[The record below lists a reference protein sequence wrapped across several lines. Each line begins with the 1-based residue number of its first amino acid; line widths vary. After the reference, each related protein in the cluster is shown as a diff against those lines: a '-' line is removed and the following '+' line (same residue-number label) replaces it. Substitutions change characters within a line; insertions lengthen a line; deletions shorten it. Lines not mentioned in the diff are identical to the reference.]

1 MLNFNEIMEIKSK
14 FEFFRRN
21 NLIYLD
27 SGATTQVPDI
37 VVRDIEQSL
46 NYRGNPSRSAHILA
60 QKNEKLLVEARENV
74 AKFIGASANE
84 IVFTKNATDSIN
96 LAVDS
101 IADHI
106 KSGDEIIIGISEH
119 HSNMLPYLRLV
130 KKGAKIK
137 TVGVKNGL
145 ILVED
150 IKALLNDK
158 TKIVA
163 IAQCSNVLGN
173 INDVQSIGKI
183 IKEKNKN
190 IFFVIDGTQAVAHIP
205 VDVKSMKADF
215 YAFSGHKMY
224 GPDGVGVLYI
234 SEHIHHFLSPVR
246 VGGGTVKNVAITF
259 QTDSDI
265 ISPEY
270 FQSLITLEGGTPN
283 TSNIIGLSRAINFIR
298 SIGFDEIRNHEHKL
312 IAKLISEISKFEEVV
327 IFGPTDFKDKIGL
340 LSFGLKEFSTKELG
354 EHLGRQKICIRYGAH
369 CAFLLV
375 EQFGQESLRIS
386 LGVYNTEEDIDQVL
400 SEIRFFLDK
409 KKGLIKNPN
418 LELLKNKIYYK
429 NTLIVRTREE
439 EDFKAGII
447 IERIK
452 SAIYAPHETEVIVMG
467 GHFLAIP
474 DMDQNK
480 FYPSIKGL
488 LPERLNGLLE
498 EFGMTSFPLF
508 SWQIACEMVAN
519 LQADGI
525 SAKLLIVA
533 NDTTGINELRLSN
546 INKDNRTAESYRDEL
561 LAEFSGDNDIPDS
574 YLKILK
580 ENKLGKKDIIK
591 SGPDYFMREVIL
603 RANFKKFISGN
614 KKYFDGVINYSA
626 EENENIDVSINILD
640 NQQIKTCN
648 FETFNSKTGGR
659 FCIVEVAELIAEL
672 FGKARDV
679 SFNYLNTKVLK
690 PKVEAKHKMF
700 VMLSPAM
707 CDNAI
712 TRGAELYTKLFLQE
726 KGQGSFKFFNIPL
739 GADAERSLA
748 IGAEMKYISDKDS
761 IEVLDMDTSPIFADL
776 WRMTEYNLL
785 YNPSAYISEIEG
797 LFEKI
802 GINKKSSIL
811 DTCVGPG
818 FFTTEMLQKGYNFR
832 TADKN
837 PYMII
842 PFQKELKSLGINH
855 DTTISS
861 WLDLP
866 KHFEKESFDMLFNR
880 GNSVVYANGGWNES
894 KPVKRK
900 ESMDVLLKTFK
911 IYYDL
916 LKPGGYLYVDKHRDS
931 EVPDSKVS
939 ARLNIKDTKEE
950 KDVIFTVERRPA
962 EKVRFAQLSLR
973 DKDNKEES
981 LLTGLVYDLSEL
993 EMSDLLKQA
1002 GFSKIE
1008 RLNLKEERH
1017 FVVWLA
1023 KK

>member
-1 MLNFNEIMEIKSK
+1 MEIKSK

-27 SGATTQVPDI
+27 SGATTQVPDF
-37 VVRDIEQSL
+37 VVKGVEQVL
-46 NYRGNPSRSAHILA
+46 NYRGNPSRSSHILA
-60 QKNEKLLVEARENV
+60 QKNEELLVEARENV
-74 AKFIGASANE
+74 AKFIGGSSGE
-84 IVFTKNATDSIN
+84 IVFTKNTTDSIN
-96 LAVDS
+96 IAVDS
-101 IADHI
+101 IAEHI

-130 KKGAKIK
+130 KKGAKIRI
-137 TVGVKNGL
+137 VGLKDGL
-145 ILVED
+145 ISVD
-150 IKALLNDK
+150 GIKDLLNDN

-190 IFFVIDGTQAVAHIP
+190 IFYIVDGTQAVAHIP

-224 GPDGVGVLYI
+224 GPDGVGVLYVAQ
-234 SEHIHHFLSPVR
+234 HIHHFLLPVR

-259 QTDSDI
+259 QADGDI
-265 ISPEY
+265 VSPEY

-283 TSNIIGLSRAINFIR
+283 TSNIIGLSKAVNFIR
-298 SIGFDEIRNHEHKL
+298 YIGFDEIRNHEHKL
-312 IAKLISEISKFEEVV
+312 VSKLVSEIKEINEII
-327 IFGPTDFKDKIGL
+327 IFGPSDFKNKIGL
-340 LSFGLKEFSTKELG
+340 VSFGLKGFSTKELG
-354 EHLGRQKICIRYGAH
+354 DYLGKQKICIRYGSH
-369 CAFLLV
+369 CAFPLA
-375 EQFGQESLRIS
+375 EHFGQESLRIS
-386 LGVYNTEEDIDQVL
+386 LGVYNTEEDIDQVVG
-400 SEIRFFLDK
+400 EIKFFLNK

-418 LELLKNKIYYK
+418 LEPLKNKIYYK
-429 NTLIVRTREE
+429 STFIVQTRDMLET
-439 EDFKAGII
+439 KASYII
-447 IERIK
+447 SRIK
-452 SAIYAPHETEVIVMG
+452 SAIYAPHETEVVVMG
-467 GHFLAIP
+467 GHFLAVP
-474 DMDQNK
+474 DIEQNK
-480 FYPSIKGL
+480 FWPSIKGL

-508 SWQIACEMVAN
+508 SLQLACETVAN
-519 LQADGI
+519 LQASGI
-525 SAKLLIVA
+525 NAKLLIVA
-533 NDTTGINELRLSN
+533 NDTTGINELKLSSA
-546 INKDNRTAESYRDEL
+546 NKSNKTAELYRSEL
-561 LAEFSGDNDIPDS
+561 ISEFSGDNDIPDS

-580 ENKLGKKDIIK
+580 KNKLGKKDIIK
-591 SGPDYFMREVIL
+591 SGPDYFMKETIL
-603 RANFKKFISGN
+603 RANFKKFIDGN
-614 KKYFDGVINYSA
+614 RKYFDGVINYSA
-626 EENENIDVSINILD
+626 EENENIDVAINILD

-648 FETFNSKTGGR
+648 FQTFNSKTGGR

-672 FGKARDV
+672 FGKAKDV
-679 SFNYLNTKVLK
+679 SFGYLNIKVLK
-690 PKVEAKHKMF
+690 PKIEAKHKMF
-700 VMLSPAM
+700 VMFSPAM

-748 IGAEMKYISDKDS
+748 LGAEMKYISDKDS
-761 IEVLDMDTSPIFADL
+761 IEVLDVDTSPTFADL

-785 YNPSAYISEIEG
+785 YNPSAYTSEIEE

-802 GINKKSSIL
+802 GINKKSLIL

-818 FFTTEMLQKGYNFR
+818 FFTTEMLRKGYNFL
-832 TADKN
+832 TADKSQG
-837 PYMII
+837 MVI
-842 PFQKELKSLGINH
+842 PFQQELNILGIDH
-855 DTTISS
+855 KTTISS

-866 KHFEKESFDMLFNR
+866 KHYEKESFDMLFNR
-880 GNSVVYANGGWNES
+880 GNTIIYANGGWNEA
-894 KPVKRK
+894 KPVDRE
-900 ESMDVLLKTFK
+900 ESIGVLLKTLK

-916 LKPGGYLYVDKHRDS
+916 LKPGGYLYVDKFRDS

-950 KDVIFTVERRPA
+950 KDIIFTVERRPE

-973 DKDNKEES
+973 DKNNKEEP

-993 EMSDLLKQA
+993 EMFDILQQA
-1002 GFSKIE
+1002 GFSKVE
-1008 RLNLKEERH
+1008 KLNLEEEKH